1 MPIAPQTG
9 PVTADQEPVL
19 TAARDIMDWLIESG
33 HTDRDHA
40 EEALA
45 ALPQLLRTSD
55 SPLIQAADP
64 APPEPTPSPT
74 DPLAGPPPRLV
85 VGITNPGT
93 VLRHIAET
101 MPRPNG
107 LVPRLIWIEPD
118 LSGALCTLALAANAH
133 SQGSHALT
141 DQLSR
146 TRLFIGP
153 HAVRSCLDWL
163 EDRLDERL
171 PETLFAE
178 QGRTDGLATTISAG
192 LHRLLDLQTA
202 RIRHARAT
210 NAASTTRP
218 SQIRRVLIIT
228 SRLTTYV
235 HHVAEDLAEAL
246 HRLGLQ
252 ARVLTERDPDSMPT
266 MLYYSDAI
274 RTDSPDLVININYM
288 RAHMDQSVP
297 ESTPVLTWVQDAMP
311 HLLAPDGRWTAGPL
325 DFVAGCLYE
334 SFFDGFRFERAQSLP
349 WPNAVSESKF
359 HASPVDRSRHAH
371 LQCEIAMA
379 TRHSEPP
386 RAFLERHV
394 RALGVQSPLGRATM
408 GIAAGIAPILECS
421 SSQWRYMSSD
431 LRSLTM
437 EQMRSAIGCDPAPTA
452 VDLMHNSLTLPLAD
466 LLFRQQ
472 VATWAAAIAQRR
484 GWRLHLYGRGWSEH
498 PTLSPWAQ
506 PELRHGEELR
516 ASYQMARVHL
526 HATVRGPIHQRIA
539 EIAMSGGLPLIRR
552 TFEDADRSRN
562 CVCNELFL
570 RGEPDFFMVNGR
582 HPGYFIA
589 NHPSA
594 AALAFQ
600 WARMGY
606 QLGYD
611 GTIGSSPSVLRL
623 MQAANPLE
631 LPTTERDPNR
641 LLFDPPEV
649 TFAHES
655 ELEHRIEAAMSDAQR
670 SGLSRGIAR
679 RCRERFSLDR
689 FAKALIDLVNNAV
702 VQG

>member
-1 MPIAPQTG
+1 MQIAPQTG
-9 PVTADQEPVL
+9 PVTADQEPIL
-19 TAARDIMDWLIESG
+19 TAARDITDWLIGSD
-33 HTDRDHA
+33 HIDRDRA
-40 EEALA
+40 EDALA
-45 ALPQLLRTSD
+45 ALPERLRTNP
-55 SPLIQAADP
+55 SPLIQATDP
-64 APPEPTPSPT
+64 APPEGTPSPT
-74 DPLAGPPPRLV
+74 DPLACPPPRLV
-85 VGITNPGT
+85 AGIANPGT
-93 VLRHIAET
+93 VLRHLAET
-101 MPRPNG
+101 APRPNG

-118 LSGALCTLALAANAH
+118 LTAALRTLGLAANAH
-133 SQGSHALT
+133 PHGSHGLT

-146 TRLFIGP
+146 TRLFLGP
-153 HAVRSCLDWL
+153 DAVQSCLNWL

-171 PETLFAE
+171 PESLFAE
-178 QGRTDGLATTISAG
+178 QGRTDGLPTSIAAG
-192 LHRLLDLQTA
+192 LHRLLALQTA
-202 RIRHARAT
+202 RIRHARTT
-210 NAASTTRP
+210 NAAATDQP
-218 SQIRRVLIIT
+218 SQIRRVLIFT
-228 SRLTTYV
+228 SRLTAYV
-235 HHVAEDLAEAL
+235 HHVAEDLAQAL
-246 HRLGLQ
+246 HRLGLE
-252 ARVLTERDPDSMPT
+252 AHVLTERDPDSVPT

-274 RTDSPDLVININYM
+274 RAHSPDLVININYM
-288 RAHMDQSVP
+288 RAHMDASVP
-297 ESTPVLTWVQDAMP
+297 AGIPVLTWVQDAMP
-311 HLLAPDGRWTAGPL
+311 HLLAPDGNWTAGPL

-334 SFFDGFRFERAQSLP
+334 SFFDGFGFERARSLA

-359 HASPVDRSRHAH
+359 HPSPVDRSRYAH
-371 LQCEIAMA
+371 LRCEIAMA

-386 RAFLERHV
+386 RAFLERHA
-394 RALGVQSPLGRATM
+394 RALGFQNPLGRATL

-421 SSQWRYMSSD
+421 STQWRYMSSD
-431 LRSLTM
+431 LRSLTI
-437 EQMRSAIGCDPAPTA
+437 EQMRSATGSDPAPKA
-452 VDLMHNSLTLPLAD
+452 VDLMHSSVTLPLAD

-484 GWRLHLYGRGWSEH
+484 GWRLHLHGRGWSEH
-498 PTLSPWAQ
+498 PTLAPWAQ

-570 RGEPDFFMVNGR
+570 HAEPDFFMVNGR

-594 AALAFQ
+594 AMLAFQ

-611 GTIGSSPSVLRL
+611 GTIGSSPSVLQL

-631 LPTTERDPNR
+631 LPTPERDPNR

-649 TFAHES
+649 TFADET
-655 ELEHRIEAAMSDAQR
+655 ELEQRIEAAMSDTHR
-670 SGLSRGIAR
+670 DGLSHAIAR

-689 FAKALIDLVNNAV
+689 FAGAIIDLVHRAV